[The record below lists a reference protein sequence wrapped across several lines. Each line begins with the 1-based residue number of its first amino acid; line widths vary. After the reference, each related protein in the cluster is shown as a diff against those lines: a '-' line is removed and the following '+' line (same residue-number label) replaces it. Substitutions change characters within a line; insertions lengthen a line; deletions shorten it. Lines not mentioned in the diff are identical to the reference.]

1 MKNSKNEWCKDYDA
15 CPLEDFLI
23 NIDGYASS
31 RSKLPWMTYEDW
43 SFKAALASASDVIVS
58 GGKPIALSYSVG
70 ATDENVL
77 KSVSLGIGKASEY
90 LKSIV
95 LKGDSNKSIND
106 SWIDVV
112 FIGKMENKK
121 YVKRSGAKK
130 GDYLIQIG
138 YLGYGSLAQK
148 LLENKININEI
159 DKNILNKT
167 ITPDFQINAYIPI
180 YKYATSS
187 SDNSDGWMSTLYN
200 ISESSRVKILLD
212 SIEIDPLL
220 NNYIHEE
227 EALYSW
233 EDYNFAATVSEENL
247 DYFLEECSNL
257 NIRCFVVGKID
268 EGYGVY
274 YNNKK
279 VNNFGWLW

>member
-43 SFKAALASASDVIVS
+43 AFKAALASTSDVIVS

-77 KSVSLGIGKASEY
+77 ESVSLGIGKASEF

-95 LKGDSNKSIND
+95 LKGDTNRSMND
-106 SWIDVV
+106 PWIDVV
-112 FIGKMENKK
+112 SIGKMINRKF
-121 YVKRSGAKK
+121 VKRSGAKK

-138 YLGYGSLAQK
+138 YLGYGSLSQK
-148 LLENKININEI
+148 LLEEKININDI
-159 DKNILNKT
+159 DKKLLDKT
-167 ITPDFQINAYIPI
+167 ILPDLQINAYIPI
-180 YKYATSS
+180 SKYATSS
-187 SDNSDGWMSTLYN
+187 SDNSDGWISTLYN
-200 ISESSRVKILLD
+200 ISLSSNVKILLEA
-212 SIEIDPLL
+212 IEMDPILR
-220 NNYIHEE
+220 NYINEE

-233 EDYNFAATVSEENL
+233 EDYNFAVTVNEKNL
-247 DYFLEECSNL
+247 DEFLEECKKL
-257 NIRCFVVGKID
+257 NIRCFIVGKID
-268 EGYGVY
+268 YGLGVY
-274 YNNKK
+274 YKNKK
-279 VNNFGWLW
+279 IENRGWSW